1 MMSFKYLIMLCLVAA
16 AVARPEDKYTDKYD
30 NLNLDEILENKR
42 LLQAYVNCI
51 LDKGKCSPEGKELK
65 EHVKDAMQ
73 TACKKC
79 TDKQKDGARKV
90 VNHIRVNEPQDWEKL
105 VYKYDPIGEYKPI
118 YEPFLAGENL
128 DKNKG
133 TEPSEDQ
140 KPDLVEQVQ
149 APAND
154 DKKADLVEAR
164 KTESV
169 EFKKTEVV
177 DKSSGLGFQEER
189 HF

>member
-1 MMSFKYLIMLCLVAA
+1 MQRFIIFLVLGMAAMCLA
-16 AVARPEDKYTDKYD
+16 EETTYTDRFD
-30 NLNLDEILENKR
+30 NVDVDEIIANPR
-42 LLQAYVNCI
+42 LLTAYIRCV
-51 LDKGKCSPEGKELK
+51 LDQGRCTAEGKELK